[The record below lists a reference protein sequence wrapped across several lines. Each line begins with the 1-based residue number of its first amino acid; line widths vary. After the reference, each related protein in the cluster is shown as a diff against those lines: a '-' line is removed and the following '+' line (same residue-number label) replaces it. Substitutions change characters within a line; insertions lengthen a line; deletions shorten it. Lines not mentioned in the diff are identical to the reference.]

1 MRFPDLLVQFAEL
14 ERRQRLLDADLNYIR
29 QQLRRIQGATDY
41 IGPDATAVSRETQL
55 DLFDAEQ

>member
-41 IGPDATAVSRETQL
+41 IGPDPDQVSRETTNPDTGL
-55 DLFDAEQ
+55 